1 MVPNVLGAHL
11 GRDQNLCKAVRMI
24 DIRPIDDFR
33 LFKTTESSAS
43 KYVSTTYM
51 ISAELIGDFE
61 RSLNDES

>member
-1 MVPNVLGAHL
+1 M
-11 GRDQNLCKAVRMI
+11 DAVRMI